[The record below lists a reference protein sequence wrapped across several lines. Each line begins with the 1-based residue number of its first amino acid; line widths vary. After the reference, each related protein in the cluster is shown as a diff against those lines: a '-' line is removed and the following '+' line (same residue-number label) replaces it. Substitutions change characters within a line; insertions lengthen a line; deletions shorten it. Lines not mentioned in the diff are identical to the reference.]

1 MGIAERVKLRR
12 AELGLTQAELAMRA
26 KTSQQAIQQLEGG
39 EIKRPRYLPELSVA
53 LGCSVKWLLTGDED
67 QPPAYHPSS
76 TLPPEHEWAG
86 VIAWDDD
93 TPLDDDDEVYIPY
106 YKNIELAA
114 GYGCSTNED
123 HNGFKLRFS
132 KSTLRRYGAEP
143 ANVISF
149 SVHGDS
155 MAPVIPNK
163 STVTVDKGHTT
174 ITDGGIYAIE
184 QDELFRMKMLYRLP
198 GRRVSLRSYN
208 KEDYPDEETEL
219 DSIKIIGRVINWSV
233 MAW

>member
-1 MGIAERVKLRR
+1 MGIAERVKSRR
-12 AELGLTQAELAMRA
+12 AELGLTQAELAVRA

-39 EIKRPRYLPELSVA
+39 ETKRPRYLPELSVA

-67 QPPAYHPSS
+67 QPPAYHPNS
-76 TLPPEHEWAG
+76 TIPPEHEWAG
-86 VIAWDDD
+86 VTTWDDD
-93 TPLDDDDEVYIPY
+93 TPLDDDEVYIPY

-143 ANVISF
+143 ENVISF

-208 KEDYPDEETEL
+208 KEDYPDEESDL
-219 DSIKIIGRVINWSV
+219 DNIKIIGRVINWSV